1 MKCSEFLD
9 SYTDFRDGALAPA
22 KGDALRAHM
31 TECVPCRRY
40 DRVVTRGINL
50 LQALPETPPDP
61 DFRARLRHSIY
72 TLEEERRRRRLLG
85 SAAHAIPLLGALG
98 VLGALL
104 ATLTL
109 RESVPVVEL
118 PPIVAEWPSHAS
130 AAAGS
135 ALLPGSPAPVE
146 ARGWPAVPA
155 GPGTPE
161 TFASVVRRPGAPRA
175 APARRF
181 PAPEFWRGAN
191 ELLYRNSSLYLRY
204 REPGLV
210 RTTELR

>member
-9 SYTDFRDGALAPA
+9 NYTDFRDGALAPRE
-22 KGDALRAHM
+22 GDALRAHM
-31 TECVPCRRY
+31 TGCGPCRRY
-40 DRVVTRGINL
+40 DRVVTRGVGL
-50 LQALPETPPDP
+50 LRAIPGTRPDP

-72 TLEEERRRRRLLG
+72 ALEEERRRRRLLG
-85 SAAHAIPLLGALG
+85 SAARAVPLLGALG
-98 VLGALL
+98 VAGALL

-118 PPIVAEWPSHAS
+118 PPIVAERPSHAS
-130 AAAGS
+130 GPAGPV
-135 ALLPGSPAPVE
+135 LLPGASAPVE
-146 ARGWPAVPA
+146 ARAWPAVPA
-155 GPGTPE
+155 GPGTPG
-161 TFASVVRRPGAPRA
+161 TLASAVRLPAAAAPP
-175 APARRF
+175 PARRF

-210 RTTELR
+210 RTTGLR

>member
-9 SYTDFRDGALAPA
+9 SYTDFRDGALGPG

-31 TECVPCRRY
+31 TGCVPCRRY
-40 DRVVTRGINL
+40 DRVVTRGVRL
-50 LQALPETPPDP
+50 LRALPGTPPDP

-72 TLEEERRRRRLLG
+72 ALEEERRRRRLLG
-85 SAAHAIPLLGALG
+85 SAMRAVPLLGALG

-109 RESVPVVEL
+109 RDSVPVAEL
-118 PPIVAEWPSHAS
+118 PPIVAERPPAS
-130 AAAGS
+130 VAAGS
-135 ALLPGSPAPVE
+135 VLLSGSPAPAGTAGIPVPP
-146 ARGWPAVPA
+146 ARFSAPA
-155 GPGTPE
+155 G
-161 TFASVVRRPGAPRA
+161 A
-175 APARRF
+175 APARRL
-181 PAPEFWRGAN
+181 PAPELWRGAN

-210 RTTELR
+210 RTTGLR

>member
-9 SYTDFRDGALAPA
+9 SYTDFRDGALAPE

-31 TECVPCRRY
+31 TGCVPCRRY
-40 DRVVTRGINL
+40 DRVVTRGISL

-72 TLEEERRRRRLLG
+72 ALEEERRRRRLLG
-85 SAAHAIPLLGALG
+85 SPARAIPLLGALG

-104 ATLTL
+104 AALTL
-109 RESVPVVEL
+109 RESVPVAEL
-118 PPIVAEWPSHAS
+118 PPIIAERPSHAS
-130 AAAGS
+130 AAADP

-155 GPGTPE
+155 GPGTPG
-161 TFASVVRRPGAPRA
+161 TFASAARLPAAAAR

-210 RTTELR
+210 RTTGLR